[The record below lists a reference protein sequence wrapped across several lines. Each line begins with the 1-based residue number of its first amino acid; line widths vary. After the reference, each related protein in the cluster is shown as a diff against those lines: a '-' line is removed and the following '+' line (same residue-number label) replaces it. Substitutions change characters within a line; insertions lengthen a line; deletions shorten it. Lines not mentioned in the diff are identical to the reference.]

1 MLKTV
6 YACYMFFSVS
16 GLGTAARR
24 SPLVK
29 VYSILIPILL
39 LNRCPVWAE
48 SYGTLTGR
56 VFDSRTHEPVT
67 GANVLIFQTLLG
79 DATDGTGHFKVERI
93 PPAVYSVRISRIG
106 YRNRILDSVRVKV
119 GDNPVIGVALE
130 PAAVESDPVVVTA
143 AKHLQELG
151 SVYQAVQIID
161 QARMAVR
168 QNRNIE
174 ESLNAVPGVHFNE
187 SNISIRG
194 SSGYSVLN
202 VGSRVLLMVDG
213 VPVLSPDLGAVN
225 WKIVP
230 LLDIDRIE
238 VVKGAGSALYGSS
251 AMGGVVNLISRAPEP
266 GGRLAVRFSSGVYD
280 KPHYAVWKWTDRTLH
295 FEQADVTYSR
305 KIGPVGFRISASRN
319 RSTGYMENN
328 GLDQWNLSGRV
339 AYSLKNKTRFE
350 FSASWMNTREG
361 GFVQWINQN
370 EPFKVPPFN
379 KKDEI
384 RYSALNAYAMLHMP
398 LSARFGMRFRLS
410 FLESEIGN
418 QLTAFNPG
426 AFDPGRGPGL
436 EIQGDWLPHSLHRV
450 IFGNELRWDISGS
463 QYFGRHR
470 GYSVSPYIQEEWTI
484 LTGVG
489 VSAGVRMDRHILIGE
504 NADTRISPKFGL
516 NIRPTQS
523 TALRVSAGAGFR
535 AATVFEK
542 YIRADYS
549 GFNVIPNPGLRS
561 ERSWTWDAGIRQS
574 LTEDSR
580 LDVSVFQSE
589 YRDMIEPAVNF
600 LGTIQFQNFVRARI
614 RGIEGAFES
623 WWWNR
628 RIGIEADWCWM
639 DPRELEQHRD
649 LPYRPRRFGTLT
661 GSLRLG
667 LALFQVEWRYA
678 SRIETVQINPLDPRV
693 PVKLL
698 NVRGELRW
706 RNLTFQAAVRNAM
719 NYHYAQIER
728 RMGEVRNANVT
739 VIGKF

>member
-1 MLKTV
+1 MG
-6 YACYMFFSVS
+6 YF
-16 GLGTAARR
+16 
-24 SPLVK
+24 
-29 VYSILIPILL
+29 ILIAILL
-39 LNRCPVWAE
+39 FNACPVWAE
-48 SYGTLTGR
+48 PYGTVTGR
-56 VFDSRTHEPVT
+56 VSDARTNEPVI
-67 GANVLIFQTLLG
+67 GANVQLFRTLLG
-79 DATDGTGHFKVERI
+79 DVTDRDGQFTVERI
-93 PPAVYSVRISRIG
+93 PPGTYSVRISRIG
-106 YRNRILDSVRVKV
+106 YRNRTLDSVLIKS
-119 GDNPVIGVALE
+119 GSNPFIGVFLE
-130 PAAVESDPVVVTA
+130 AAAVEGDPVVVTA

-151 SVYQAVQIID
+151 GAYQAVQIVD
-161 QARMAVR
+161 QTRMAVR

-174 ESLNAVPGVHFNE
+174 ESLNAVSGVHFNE

-225 WKIVP
+225 WKILP

-251 AMGGVVNLISRAPEP
+251 AMGGVVNIISRPPEP
-266 GGRLAVRFSSGVYD
+266 GGRLVVRLSSGVYD
-280 KPHYAVWKWTDRTLH
+280 KPYYPVWKWTDRTLH
-295 FEQADVTYSR
+295 YEQADVTYSR
-305 KIGPVGFRISASRN
+305 KVGPVGFRVSASRN

-339 AYSLKNKTRFE
+339 AYSLKNKSRFE
-350 FSASWMNTREG
+350 LSGSWMNTREG

-384 RYSALNAYAMLHMP
+384 RYSALNAYAMLHAP

-426 AFDPGRGPGL
+426 AFDPGRGPGV
-436 EIQGDWLPHSLHRV
+436 EIQGDWLPHPLHQV
-450 IFGNELRWDISGS
+450 TFGNELRWDLSGS

-470 GYSVSPYIQEEWTI
+470 GYSISPYIQEEWTV
-484 LTGVG
+484 LTGVR
-489 VSAGVRMDRHILIGE
+489 VSAGVRLDRHVFIGE
-504 NADTRISPKFGL
+504 NIDTRISPKFGL
-516 NIRPTQS
+516 NVRPAES

-549 GFNVIPNPGLRS
+549 GFNVIPNPDLRS
-561 ERSWTWDAGIRQS
+561 ERSWTWDAGVRQS
-574 LTEDSR
+574 LPGDAR

-614 RGIEGAFES
+614 RGIEASVES

-628 RIGIEADWCWM
+628 RIGAEANWCWM

-649 LPYRPRRFGTLT
+649 LPYRPRQFGTLT
-661 GSLRLG
+661 GSVRLG
-667 LALFQVEWRYA
+667 PALFQAEWRYA
-678 SRIETVQINPLDPRV
+678 MRIETVQINPLDPRV

-706 RNLTFQAAVRNAM
+706 RSLTFQVSVRNAL

-728 RMGEVRNANVT
+728 RMGEVRNASLT
-739 VIGKF
+739 VVAKI